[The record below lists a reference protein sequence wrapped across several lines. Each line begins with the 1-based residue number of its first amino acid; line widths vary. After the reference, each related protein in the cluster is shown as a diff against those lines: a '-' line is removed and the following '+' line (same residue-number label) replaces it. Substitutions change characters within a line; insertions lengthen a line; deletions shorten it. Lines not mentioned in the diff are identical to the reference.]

1 MMNWLADNWLEI
13 FGVIT
18 GLGYLYLEIKQ
29 KPQMWILGILTSF
42 VYIFVFFGAKIYAG
56 MSLNIYYVIVSIYG
70 FILWQKD
77 KPSAENKKDDSADA
91 ISYNNLYLKLGIILL
106 FITALIYILMVYV
119 LKNYTDSPVSYKD
132 SLVTSLSIIATWM
145 LAKKIIQHWF
155 IWIFVNFFS
164 VYLYYT
170 MELRLTA
177 ILYIVYGALSIIG
190 YLNWK
195 KNGI

>member
-1 MMNWLADNWLEI
+1 MNWLEI
-13 FGVIT
+13 FGVVT
-18 GLGYLYLEIKQ
+18 GLGYLFLEIKQ

-70 FILWQKD
+70 FILW
-77 KPSAENKKDDSADA
+77 KKDSPSVEDRKDNTSDK
-91 ISYNNLYLKLGIILL
+91 ISYINLSWKLGIILSL
-106 FITALIYILMVYV
+106 ITVLVYVLMVYV
-119 LKNYTDSPVSYKD
+119 LENYTDSPVSYKD
-132 SLVTSLSIIATWM
+132 SLVTSLGIVATWM

-155 IWIFVNFFS
+155 VWIFVNFFS

-170 MELRLTA
+170 TELYPTA
-177 ILYIVYGALSIIG
+177 ILYIIYGILSIVG

-195 KNGI
+195 KGVNGI